1 MLCGALAAPCPLP
14 ALKGAGIPRA
24 VVEPEPTPPPASGT
38 SPEDEDPSL
47 PGAVPPAPDTPAH
60 PSAGDPRPLP
70 APAGLGMTED
80 TMFDSGGM
88 AIANEPPPA
97 SWEAIPQWNEAQ
109 LENLA
114 NTPEEVAAVPSA
126 GPDTRMSIVPAW
138 HVGPVTVRLELRL
151 GVLYDDNILLSQ
163 DHRQADW
170 TYVLAAGFSLG
181 LGNSVEQ
188 KGNFLM
194 LEYLPQVELFQS
206 HGQYDAL
213 DQHARLSGQYAGA
226 WTTVQGALE
235 YDHNSD
241 PDRELGGRVS
251 RDVLAADLG
260 ANYHES
266 ERLEYR
272 LDGTLLVRN
281 YEQGINSDE
290 GRVRGWAWYELRPD
304 LTVGLGVGGGALVP
318 ETGGTQGFEQVWVG
332 ATGRVSPTL
341 SFDLRVGADL
351 REPENE
357 PGVMGTLLF
366 DLTARYEPSKQ
377 TRFELAAVRQIFSS
391 PDVVDQDYISTRLV
405 AKATQRFWQ
414 IYKLEL
420 EGGYE
425 NADYVSVG
433 APGAGAREDNYTF
446 GRVRASYA
454 AFGDLDFGLYY
465 LARRNWSNAAGLSF
479 SDQQTGV
486 DLKVGF

>member
-1 MLCGALAAPCPLP
+1 MLCGAVAAPFLLP
-14 ALKGAGIPRA
+14 VLKGAGSPRA
-24 VVEPEPTPPPASGT
+24 VQEPEPTPPPASGN
-38 SPEDEDPSL
+38 SSDDDDPSL
-47 PGAVPPAPDTPAH
+47 PGPVPAAPDAPAHSPADDPRTQPAPE
-60 PSAGDPRPLP
+60 GM
-70 APAGLGMTED
+70 GLTED
-80 TMFDSGGM
+80 TMFDRSGM
-88 AIANEPPPA
+88 AIANEPPPT
-97 SWEAIPQWNEAQ
+97 SWEVIPQWSGEQ

-114 NTPEEVAAVPSA
+114 NTPEEVAAVPLA
-126 GPDTRMSIVPAW
+126 EPGARMSIVPAW
-138 HVGPVTVRLELRL
+138 HVGPATLRLELRL

-170 TYVLAAGFSLG
+170 TYVLAVGFSLG
-181 LGNSVEQ
+181 LGNYVEQ
-188 KGNFLM
+188 KRNFLM

-206 HGQYDAL
+206 HGEYDAL

-226 WTTVQGALE
+226 WTTVGGALE

-251 RDVLAADLG
+251 RDVLSADLN

-266 ERLEYR
+266 ERLEYV
-272 LDGTLLVRN
+272 LNGTLLIRN
-281 YEQGINSDE
+281 YEQGIDSDE
-290 GRVRGWAWYELRPD
+290 GRARAWAWYELRPD
-304 LTVGLGVGGGALVP
+304 WTVGLSAGGGVLVP
-318 ETGGTQGFEQVWVG
+318 EAGGTQVFEQFWVG
-332 ATGRVSPTL
+332 TAGRVSPTV

-351 REPENE
+351 REPADA
-357 PGVMGTLLF
+357 PGVMGTLVF
-366 DLTARYEPSKQ
+366 DLTARYEPSTQ

-405 AKATQRFWQ
+405 AKVTQRFWQ

-465 LARRNWSNAAGLSF
+465 LARKNWSNAAGLSF
-479 SDQQTGV
+479 YDQQTGL